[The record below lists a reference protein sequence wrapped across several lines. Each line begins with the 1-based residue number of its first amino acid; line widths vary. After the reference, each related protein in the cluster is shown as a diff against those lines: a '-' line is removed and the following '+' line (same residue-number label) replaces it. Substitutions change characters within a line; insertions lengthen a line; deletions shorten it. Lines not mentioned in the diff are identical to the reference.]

1 MDKKIKILANDGI
14 HDSGKKILLENNFS
28 IYDEKIPQEELI
40 KYINKNN
47 IEGLII
53 RSATQV
59 TEEVIK
65 KTNNLKI
72 IGRAGVGLDN
82 IDLKFA
88 KEKDIHVFN
97 TPHASSQSVAEL
109 VFAHIFNTSRMLNQA
124 NREMPIHGENNFKK
138 LKKKYSKG
146 IELKNKK
153 LGIIGF
159 GRIGQLVAKIGLGLG
174 MEILAFDKYN
184 NESVISLDFFNQKK
198 IDFNIKTIELEL
210 LLKESDFI
218 SVHTPKL
225 DKPIL
230 GKQEFEIMKNG
241 VIIINSSRGGVVDE
255 DELLNNIS
263 NTKISA
269 AGLDVFINE
278 PIPNKKILINEK
290 ISISPHIGAST
301 KEAQQRIGIEIA
313 QNIIKFFR

>member
-14 HDSGKKILLENNFS
+14 HNSGKKILLENNFS

-40 KYINKNN
+40 NYINKNN
-47 IEGLII
+47 IEGLVV
-53 RSATQV
+53 RSATKV

-88 KEKDIHVFN
+88 KEKEIHVFN
-97 TPHASSQSVAEL
+97 TPLASSQSVAEL

-138 LKKKYSKG
+138 LKKKYSQG

-159 GRIGQLVAKIGLGLG
+159 GRIGQLVAKIGIGLG

-184 NESVISLDFFNQKK
+184 NESIISLDFFNQKK

-241 VIIINSSRGGVVDE
+241 VIIINSSRGGVIDE
-255 DELLNNIS
+255 DELLKNIS
-263 NTKISA
+263 TAKISA

-278 PIPNKKILINEK
+278 PVPNKKILINEK
-290 ISISPHIGAST
+290 ISTSPHIGAST
-301 KEAQQRIGIEIA
+301 KEAQKRIGIEIA
-313 QNIIKFFR
+313 QNIIKFFK

>member
-1 MDKKIKILANDGI
+1 MNKKIKILANDGI
-14 HDSGKKILLENNFS
+14 HDAGKKILLENNFS

-40 KYINKNN
+40 RYINKNN
-47 IEGLII
+47 IEGLVV
-53 RSATQV
+53 RSATKV

-159 GRIGQLVAKIGLGLG
+159 GRIGQLVAKIGIGLG

-184 NESVISLDFFNQKK
+184 NESIISLDFFNKKK

-230 GKQEFEIMKNG
+230 GKKEFEIMKNG

-255 DELLNNIS
+255 DELLKNIS

-278 PIPNKKILINEK
+278 PLPNKKILINEK
-290 ISISPHIGAST
+290 ISTSPHIGAST
-301 KEAQQRIGIEIA
+301 KEAQKRIGIEIA
-313 QNIIKFFR
+313 QNIIKFFK

>member
-14 HDSGKKILLENNFS
+14 HDAGKKILLENNFS

-40 KYINKNN
+40 NYINTNN
-47 IEGLII
+47 IEGLVV
-53 RSATQV
+53 RSATKV

-72 IGRAGVGLDN
+72 VGRAGVGLDN

-88 KEKDIHVFN
+88 KKKNIHVFN

-124 NREMPIHGENNFKK
+124 NREMPIHGESDFKK

-159 GRIGQLVAKIGLGLG
+159 GRNGQLVAKIGLGLG

-184 NESVISLDFFNQKK
+184 NESIISLDFFNQKK
-198 IDFNIKTIELEL
+198 IDFNIKTIELKL

-241 VIIINSSRGGVVDE
+241 AIIINSSRGGVVDE

-263 NTKISA
+263 KKKISA

-278 PIPNKKILINEK
+278 PTPNKQVLINEK
-290 ISISPHIGAST
+290 ISTSPHIGAST
-301 KEAQQRIGIEIA
+301 KEAQERIGIKIA

>member
-1 MDKKIKILANDGI
+1 MYKKIKILANDGI
-14 HDSGKKILLENNFS
+14 HDAGKKILLENNFS

-40 KYINKNN
+40 RYINKNN
-47 IEGLII
+47 IEGLVV
-53 RSATQV
+53 RSATKV

-97 TPHASSQSVAEL
+97 TPLASSQSVAEL

-159 GRIGQLVAKIGLGLG
+159 GRIGQLVAKIGIGLG

-184 NESVISLDFFNQKK
+184 NESIISLDFFNQKK

-230 GKQEFEIMKNG
+230 GKKEFEIMKNG

-255 DELLNNIS
+255 DELLKNIS

-278 PIPNKKILINEK
+278 PLPNKKILINEK
-290 ISISPHIGAST
+290 ISTSPHIGAST
-301 KEAQQRIGIEIA
+301 KEAQKRIGIEIA
-313 QNIIKFFR
+313 QNIIKFFK